1 MFGNLMEDIE
11 KRINKIVF
19 TNGCFDI
26 LHRGHVEYLQKSKAL
41 GDLLVV
47 GINSDASVKR
57 LKGNSRPINNEQDRE
72 FMLKSLECVD
82 EVLVFNE
89 DTPLNIIE
97 SLRPNIITKGGDYTV
112 EEVVGHDIVPE
123 TYIISLTNGYS
134 TTNFIERIRNDSA

>member
-47 GINSDASVKR
+47 GINSDASIKR
-57 LKGNSRPINNEQDRE
+57 LKGNSRPINNQQDRE

>member
-1 MFGNLMEDIE
+1 MEDIE

-57 LKGNSRPINNEQDRE
+57 LKGNSRPINNQQDRE

-123 TYIISLTNGYS
+123 TYIISLTDGYS

>member
-1 MFGNLMEDIE
+1 MEDIE

-57 LKGNSRPINNEQDRE
+57 LKGNSRPINNQQDRE

>member
-1 MFGNLMEDIE
+1 MEDIE

-47 GINSDASVKR
+47 GINSDASIKR

>member
-1 MFGNLMEDIE
+1 MEDIE

-57 LKGNSRPINNEQDRE
+57 IKGNSRPINNQQDRE

-123 TYIISLTNGYS
+123 TYIILLTNGYS

>member
-57 LKGNSRPINNEQDRE
+57 LKGNSRPINNQQDRE

-123 TYIISLTNGYS
+123 TYIISLTDGYS

>member
-1 MFGNLMEDIE
+1 MEDIE

-72 FMLKSLECVD
+72 FMLKSLKCVD

-123 TYIISLTNGYS
+123 TYIISLTDGYS

>member
-1 MFGNLMEDIE
+1 MEDIE

-57 LKGNSRPINNEQDRE
+57 LKGNSRPINNQQDRE

-82 EVLVFNE
+82 EVLVFGE
-89 DTPLNIIE
+89 DTPQSVIE
-97 SLRPNIITKGGDYTV
+97 SLRPNIITKGGDYKV
-112 EEVVGHDIVPE
+112 EDVVGHDIVPE
-123 TYIISLTNGYS
+123 TYIIPLSSGYS
-134 TTNFIERIRNDSA
+134 TTNTIERIRNDSA

>member
-57 LKGNSRPINNEQDRE
+57 LKGNSRPINNQQDRE

>member
-1 MFGNLMEDIE
+1 MEDIE

>member
-72 FMLKSLECVD
+72 FMLKSLKCVD

-123 TYIISLTNGYS
+123 TYIISLTDGYS